1 MSMELKFNKVGQKFY
16 DSLSLIG
23 KENLKKKKR
32 FSGILIVPSFNS

>member
-23 KENLKKKKR
+23 KENLKKR